1 MQQIEE
7 DEVQNMEKKE
17 QMIMR
22 DGKFATMMQQQKEAK
37 AQKLMEKEQRDMKST
52 PTEKALL
59 IFQRVLYLHHF
70 FKSSIPQNLG
80 VSSKVTTL
88 EMNIMCFFANRILH
102 W

>member
-37 AQKLMEKEQRDMKST
+37 AQKLMEKEQRDMSSK
-52 PTEKALL
+52 PTGKALFL
-59 IFQRVLYLHHF
+59 VQIVLSLHRVL
-70 FKSSIPQNLG
+70 
-80 VSSKVTTL
+80 
-88 EMNIMCFFANRILH
+88 
-102 W
+102 